1 MPTIKYAN
9 IESALSVD
17 KMVGSNH
24 KITRLKLGVGTFG
37 EVRIGK
43 NINTDELVA
52 IKIERIIQDK
62 KSADLYGTIR
72 LRTEYEMLK
81 FMYRGYPLGHK
92 INGLPQIFLFAR
104 SQLRNTFTN
113 FKKCYKFCAV

>member
-24 KITRLKLGVGTFG
+24 KITRLKIGVGTFG

-43 NINTDELVA
+43 NIHTDELVA

-72 LRTEYEMLK
+72 LRTFQNLEFWRNFRALA
-81 FMYRGYPLGHK
+81 LG
-92 INGLPQIFLFAR
+92 NPCVL
-104 SQLRNTFTN
+104 
-113 FKKCYKFCAV
+113 